1 MGLSGPA
8 GFGPVQDGRVF
19 VAGSGVHVIPRII
32 VLLILILAM
41 AAGGIV
47 WFDYIDLIDAKTVLS
62 PLYRFI
68 GLEGR
73 TQPPAPEDAVLSL
86 DAERLAIRLEAESL
100 RAQELDK
107 REQDMESRR
116 NEIEQMAQ
124 ELEIRQ
130 KALED
135 QENSFNQKIEE
146 AETKESIVEQNA
158 RQLTGMPPAAAVAIV
173 NAMDDQDAIDIL
185 RMTDDIAR
193 REGAN
198 SMVPYW
204 MSLMPAE
211 RVAELQRKMLAKPPG
226 TN

>member
-1 MGLSGPA
+1 LDQFNA
-8 GFGPVQDGRVF
+8 GEFF
-19 VAGSGVHVIPRII
+19 VAGYSSAHVIPRII
-32 VLLILILAM
+32 VLLVLILAM

-47 WFDYIDLIDAKTVLS
+47 WFDYLNLIDAKMLLS
-62 PLYRFI
+62 PFYRFI
-68 GLEGR
+68 GREGR
-73 TQPPAPEDAVLSL
+73 TQMPVSEDDVLSL

-116 NEIEQMAQ
+116 GEIEQMAQ

-135 QENSFNQKIEE
+135 QENSFNQKIED

-158 RQLTGMPPAAAVAIV
+158 RQLTGMPPAAAVGII

-185 RMTDDIAR
+185 RMTDEIAR
-193 REGAN
+193 REGT
-198 SMVPYW
+198 SSLVPFW
-204 MSLMPAE
+204 MSLMPPE
-211 RVAELQRKMLAKPPG
+211 RVAELQRKMLVKPPG